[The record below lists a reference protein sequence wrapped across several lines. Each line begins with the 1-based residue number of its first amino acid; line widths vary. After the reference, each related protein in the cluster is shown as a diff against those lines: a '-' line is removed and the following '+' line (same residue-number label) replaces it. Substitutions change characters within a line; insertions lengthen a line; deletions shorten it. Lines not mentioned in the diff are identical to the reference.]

1 MTTLPTTI
9 GISAG
14 ATPDPDLTHLLAHL
28 TSKPSIQ
35 SLLVLSRTD
44 GSIIQSSGALSRP
57 SATDGKASEDENGAK
72 SLEKYASVVWNYVK
86 ATEEMVGGLEE
97 ADGRKVVGKEGGE
110 EKGDGAENG
119 GETTEGEGVKLLR
132 VRTGRREI
140 VIVPDKKYILAVFH
154 DTLSAP

>member
-1 MTTLPTTI
+1 M
-9 GISAG
+9 
-14 ATPDPDLTHLLAHL
+14 
-28 TSKPSIQ
+28 
-35 SLLVLSRTD
+35 
-44 GSIIQSSGALSRP
+44 
-57 SATDGKASEDENGAK
+57 
-72 SLEKYASVVWNYVK
+72 K

-140 VIVPDKKYILAVFH
+140 VIVPGEFGDLLLGNRIENGGLGGEYTDHMMETDKKYILAVFH